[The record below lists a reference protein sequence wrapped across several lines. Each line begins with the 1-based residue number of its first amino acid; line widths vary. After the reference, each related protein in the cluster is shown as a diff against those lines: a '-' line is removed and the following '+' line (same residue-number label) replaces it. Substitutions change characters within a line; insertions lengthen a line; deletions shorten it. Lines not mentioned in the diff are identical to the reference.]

1 MVGEDVGTVV
11 LPSVSQ
17 RRSRQDHRAL
27 VSRKCNGAALVISTG
42 ASAALRKKSDSLLPE
57 GVMDVVGEFEPG
69 DVVELR
75 DRVGRVLGR
84 GLANYRSSDCVQLVG
99 KSVADIGPTL
109 GWRGC
114 VALHAVAARGL
125 AEAAAWAIAGTTRWL
140 GASTW
145 SLRIAW
151 KTSCWTDELL
161 G

>member
-1 MVGEDVGTVV
+1 MVLTGEMIDDLIAV
-11 LPSVSQ
+11 
-17 RRSRQDHRAL
+17 
-27 VSRKCNGAALVISTG
+27 RKQLL

-114 VALHAVAARGL
+114 VAKKFARGCC
-125 AEAAAWAIAGTTRWL
+125 ARAG
-140 GASTW
+140 
-145 SLRIAW
+145 
-151 KTSCWTDELL
+151 
-161 G
+161 

>member
-114 VALHAVAARGL
+114 VAKKFARGCC
-125 AEAAAWAIAGTTRWL
+125 ARAG
-140 GASTW
+140 
-145 SLRIAW
+145 
-151 KTSCWTDELL
+151 
-161 G
+161 

>member
-1 MVGEDVGTVV
+1 MVKWWARCLLQLSALHPLSRRQQAAGLTAAPVALGGEF
-11 LPSVSQ
+11 P
-17 RRSRQDHRAL
+17 AL
-27 VSRKCNGAALVISTG
+27 G
-42 ASAALRKKSDSLLPE
+42 
-57 GVMDVVGEFEPG
+57 GEFEPG

-125 AEAAAWAIAGTTRWL
+125 AETAAWAIAGTTRWL